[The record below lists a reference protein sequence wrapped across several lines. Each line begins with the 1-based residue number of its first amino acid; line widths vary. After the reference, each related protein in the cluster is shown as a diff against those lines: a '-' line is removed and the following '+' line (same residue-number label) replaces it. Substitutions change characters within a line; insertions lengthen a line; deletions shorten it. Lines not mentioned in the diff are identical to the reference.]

1 MNRYYTMPAT
11 SKSQQRLFGIV
22 HSCQKNKNK
31 NDICD
36 SPNIKK
42 LTKDVKK
49 KDAKDFA
56 KTKHKD
62 LPEKVEEN
70 LTCSSFNSWLAL
82 RENRNRTG
90 LKFGYPDGY
99 YRSQYPGLY
108 STPISA
114 TAALDLENEKR
125 MPASKRENKTGLP
138 DVVNK
143 PKGLLNFP
151 EHTSFSDWRNT
162 RGLNEGQGAKMKKD
176 KCECACDGC
185 KKGDCKKCSCKKCKC
200 KNCKCCK

>member
-1 MNRYYTMPAT
+1 MPAT

-22 HSCQKNKNK
+22 HSCQKDASK
-31 NDICD
+31 DICD

-42 LTKDVKK
+42 LSKSIGK

-56 KTKHKD
+56 KTKHDD

-70 LTCSSFNSWLAL
+70 KFPTFGTWIQSKLN
-82 RENRNRTG
+82 ENRNRTG

-114 TAALDLENEKR
+114 TAALDLENER
-125 MPASKRENKTGLP
+125 LMPRQKRENKSGLP
-138 DVVNK
+138 DVVKK
-143 PKGLLNFP
+143 PKGMISFP
-151 EHTSFSDWRNT
+151 EHTSFSDWMYQRN
-162 RGLNEGQGAKMKKD
+162 LNEEKGETMDKK
-176 KCECACDGC
+176 KCQCGCEGC
-185 KKGDCKKCSCKKCKC
+185 KKGDCKKCSCKSCSCKSCKC
-200 KNCKCCK
+200 KGCKCCK